1 MSDFGVSG
9 IIAALKAE
17 ELMKG
22 SQLFGQ
28 IESLRTSIAY
38 KSGEGVVGFDDYFKT
53 LIEAVDA
60 IPKLQL
66 EDNVAPGA
74 ETAYTIQLTQ
84 EVERIVDECDRLF
97 RRLNQFE
104 GKLRDAERSV
114 HNQKAE
120 FVAWYMLA
128 AGVILKDLESK
139 LPQTKLADLANAEF
153 SRLIGGL
160 DVILSS
166 LLDAVKIET
175 KRVETHKSSQKE
187 KYQLGRDQANASWT
201 SSLPAFGNSF
211 TDDQGKVSGVQELDD
226 EDVPVPVKTPPSISG
241 IGDTLRIITPED
253 IRASQKCV
261 CESNEVYGGHRD
273 SCPQS
278 KNYKE
283 PAAIKSARRKL
294 VEEVEE
300 L

>member
-17 ELMKG
+17 SLMEG

-28 IESLRTSIAY
+28 IEFLRTSVAY

-53 LIEAVDA
+53 LIEAIDA

-74 ETAYTIQLTQ
+74 ETTYTIQLTQ

-114 HNQKAE
+114 NNQKAE

-128 AGVILKDLESK
+128 AGLILKDLESK
-139 LPQTKLADLANAEF
+139 LPQNKLADLAQAEF
-153 SRLIGGL
+153 SRLLGGL
-160 DVILSS
+160 DVVLAS

-187 KYQLGRDQANASWT
+187 KYQLGKDQANASWT
-201 SSLPAFGNSF
+201 SSLPAFGNSYSE
-211 TDDQGKVSGVQELDD
+211 DQGNVSGVQEMDD
-226 EDVPVPVKTPPSISG
+226 TDVPEPVKAVPQISIG
-241 IGDTLRIITPED
+241 IGDTLRIIKPED
-253 IRASQKCV
+253 SKPA
-261 CESNEVYGGHRD
+261 
-273 SCPQS
+273 QS
-278 KNYKE
+278 AEENWL
-283 PAAIKSARRKL
+283 RKL
-294 VEEVEE
+294 RSYDNRPTHRRTEDLQAGRRSCGGWV
-300 L
+300 LMGWRK

>member
-17 ELMKG
+17 ELMKD

-28 IESLRTSIAY
+28 IETLRTSIAY

-53 LIEAVDA
+53 LAEAVDA
-60 IPKLQL
+60 IPKLVL

-74 ETAYTIQLTQ
+74 ETTYTIQLTQ

-114 HNQKAE
+114 NNKKAE

-160 DVILSS
+160 DVVLSS

-187 KYQLGRDQANASWT
+187 KYQLGKDQANASWT

-241 IGDTLRIITPED
+241 IGDTLRIIVPED
-253 IRASQKCV
+253 KPV
-261 CESNEVYGGHRD
+261 TES
-273 SCPQS
+273 
-278 KNYKE
+278 
-283 PAAIKSARRKL
+283 KSARRKL
-294 VEEVEE
+294 IEEVEE

>member
-17 ELMKG
+17 SLMEG

-28 IESLRTSIAY
+28 IEFLRTSVAY

-53 LIEAVDA
+53 LIEAIDA

-74 ETAYTIQLTQ
+74 ETTYTIQLTQ

-114 HNQKAE
+114 NNQKAE

-128 AGVILKDLESK
+128 AGLILKDLESK
-139 LPQTKLADLANAEF
+139 LPQNKLADLAQAEF
-153 SRLIGGL
+153 SRLLGGL
-160 DVILSS
+160 DVVLAS

-187 KYQLGRDQANASWT
+187 KYQLGKDQANASWT
-201 SSLPAFGNSF
+201 SSLPAFGNSYSE
-211 TDDQGKVSGVQELDD
+211 DQGNVSGVQEMDD
-226 EDVPVPVKTPPSISG
+226 TDVPEPVKAVPQISIG
-241 IGDTLRIITPED
+241 IGDTLRIIKPED
-253 IRASQKCV
+253 
-261 CESNEVYGGHRD
+261 
-273 SCPQS
+273 S
-278 KNYKE
+278 K
-283 PAAIKSARRKL
+283 PAQSARRKL